1 MTIIITFDLM
11 IQPRVSSSPSTRNKG
26 VGVISPFPPPGTL
39 SGIIHSAVSQQS
51 AVPLETKGLSALK
64 AIILRALD
72 TKISCPGNPLR

>member
-11 IQPRVSSSPSTRNKG
+11 IHRVVSSSPSTRNKG
-26 VGVISPFPPPGTL
+26 VGVLPPPPGTL
-39 SGIIHSAVSQQS
+39 FTTIHSAVSHQS

-72 TKISCPGNPLR
+72 TKISCPGNALR

>member
-26 VGVISPFPPPGTL
+26 VGVLSPPPAPL
-39 SGIIHSAVSQQS
+39 SDIIRSAVSQPS

-64 AIILRALD
+64 TIILRALD